1 MLINVVYAVVYLQ
14 IKELILVLCK
24 YETVDV
30 GDGQKK
36 KKRKGKRRGRRRV
49 HGVGVNTT
57 NLYQG
62 GVHHRFDTDCV
73 LCEPCEGE
81 YLELNVYDWCSEW
94 AVWQYFF
101 RG

>member
-36 KKRKGKRRGRRRV
+36 KKR
-49 HGVGVNTT
+49 NTT